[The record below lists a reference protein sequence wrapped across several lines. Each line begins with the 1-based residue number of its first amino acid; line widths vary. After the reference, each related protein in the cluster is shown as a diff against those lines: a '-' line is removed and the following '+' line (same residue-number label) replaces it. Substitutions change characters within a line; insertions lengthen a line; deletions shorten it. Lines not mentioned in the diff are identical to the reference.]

1 MTIKDKRSSS
11 YSCKILTI
19 FSLILL
25 FPIFISASNSKCNC
39 QTHEPHQEDHK
50 PISEVLTYKL
60 ISIAS
65 ILSASAFGVSL
76 PFLVKNISFLNPQG
90 QIFTLIKSFAAG
102 VILATGFIHILPDA
116 TESLT
121 SPCLEETPWRK
132 FPFTGFVSMLS
143 AIGTL
148 MMESLAT
155 GYHKRSELR
164 KALPISGD
172 DHLDHDHN
180 GGNASGSGHLHGSSF
195 ALQRTNASE
204 LKRHRI
210 VSQVLEMGIVVH
222 SVIIGLSL
230 GVSTNSETIKPL
242 VAALSFHQFFEGIG
256 LGQCISQAKFKSKA
270 VATMVIFFSLTTPS
284 GIAIG
289 IGISKVYNESS
300 PTALIVEGLLNSAS
314 SGILIYMALVDLLAS
329 DFLNSKMLT
338 NFRLQL
344 GASLTLLLGAG
355 SMSLLAKWEDH

>member
-210 VSQVLEMGIVVH
+210 VSQVRY
-222 SVIIGLSL
+222 
-230 GVSTNSETIKPL
+230 KDK
-242 VAALSFHQFFEGIG
+242 
-256 LGQCISQAKFKSKA
+256 C
-270 VATMVIFFSLTTPS
+270 
-284 GIAIG
+284 
-289 IGISKVYNESS
+289 
-300 PTALIVEGLLNSAS
+300 
-314 SGILIYMALVDLLAS
+314 
-329 DFLNSKMLT
+329 
-338 NFRLQL
+338 
-344 GASLTLLLGAG
+344 
-355 SMSLLAKWEDH
+355 W